1 MTQPTRHGAWHRVQ
15 AHADAFRSHRIRD
28 LFSADERRAE
38 HMQAKSGPI
47 LLDYSKNRIDRDGL
61 EALFALADAMGLRKA
76 IDAMFA
82 GEPINNTEQRP
93 ALHVALRMPR
103 DAVIEVGGR
112 NVVEDVHAELAKV
125 RRFADQVRDGLWTGR
140 TGAPITDI
148 VNIGI
153 GGSDLGPRMV
163 CDALRAHA
171 HPRLRTHFVANVDG
185 TRITGLLKHLDPN
198 TTLFIIASKS
208 FGTQETL
215 VNANTAR
222 QWFLD
227 QGASEADIAR
237 HFVAVSTNAT
247 KVAAFGIDTANMFGF
262 WDWVGGRYSLWSA
275 IGLPVMLS
283 VGPDVFDAMLAGAH
297 AMDHHFRTAPWA
309 ENLPVLLALIGVWYI
324 NGMGA
329 NTQLVSP
336 YDHGLRQLPAFLQ
349 QLDMESNG
357 KSITRDGKPVE
368 QHTGPVVWGYSG
380 INGQHA
386 FYQLLH
392 QGTELI
398 PADFIVSVRNPHSP
412 DAHHKVILSNC
423 IAQAQ
428 ALMQG
433 RSTEQ
438 AMAEMRD
445 AGLDDARIREL
456 APHRTFEGNRPTNM
470 LLLDE
475 LTPTSLGALIAMYE
489 HKVYTQGVLWQVNS
503 FDQWGVELGKQ
514 LAKRIEAAY
523 DDGGYPDDADASTR
537 ALIDL
542 TRRGLNAS

>member
-1 MTQPTRHGAWHRVQ
+1 MTLPTRHGAWHRVQ
-15 AHADAFRSHRIRD
+15 AHADAFKSHQIRD
-28 LFSADERRAE
+28 LFAADEHRAE
-38 HMQAKSGPI
+38 RMKARCGPL
-47 LLDYSKNRIDRDGL
+47 LLDYSKNRIDHDGL
-61 EALFALADAMGLRKA
+61 EALLGLAEVMGLRA
-76 IDAMFA
+76 SIDAMFSGA
-82 GEPINNTEQRP
+82 AINNTEQRP

-112 NVVEDVHAELAKV
+112 NVVADVHAELDKV
-125 RRFADQVRDGLWTGR
+125 RRFADRVRDGVWKGR
-140 TGAPITDI
+140 TGEAITDV

-171 HPRLRTHFVANVDG
+171 HPRLKTHFVANVDG
-185 TRITGLLKHLDPN
+185 TRITGLLKHLNPD

-222 QWFLD
+222 EWFLA
-227 QGASEADIAR
+227 QGASETDIAR
-237 HFVAVSTNAT
+237 HFVAVSTNAP
-247 KVAAFGIDTANMFGF
+247 KVAAFGIDTDNMFGF

-275 IGLPVMLS
+275 IGLPIMLS
-283 VGPDVFDAMLAGAH
+283 VGPGVFDALLAGAH
-297 AMDHHFRTAPWA
+297 AMDHHFRTTPWH

-329 NTQLVSP
+329 NTHLVSP

-368 QHTGPVVWGYSG
+368 HHTGPVVWGYSG

-398 PADFIVSVRNPHSP
+398 PADFIVSVRNRQSP
-412 DAHHKVILSNC
+412 DAHHKVILANC
-423 IAQAQ
+423 VAQAQ

-438 AMAEMRD
+438 AVAEMVE
-445 AGLDDARIREL
+445 AGLDQDRIREL

-470 LLLDE
+470 ILLDE
-475 LTPTSLGALIAMYE
+475 LTPESLGSLIAMYE
-489 HKVYTQGVLWQVNS
+489 HKVFTQGVLWQVNS

-523 DDGGYPDDADASTR
+523 DGGGYPEDADASTR

-542 TRRGLNAS
+542 TRTGLNAS